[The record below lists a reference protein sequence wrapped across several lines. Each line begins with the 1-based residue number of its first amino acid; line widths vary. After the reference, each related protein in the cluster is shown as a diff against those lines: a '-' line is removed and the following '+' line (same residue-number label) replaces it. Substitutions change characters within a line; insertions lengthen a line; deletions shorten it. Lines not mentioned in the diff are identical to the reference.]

1 MRGGRNEAE
10 APICEGDTIRLTPP
24 FNKGDAIERKLLFD
38 KGDTIEQKSPFARGE
53 ANAPLILRGDA
64 RQRGGGIVQ
73 NKKKT
78 PPKRSFRCA
87 YSGGFMRSHI
97 RSNALER
104 GNAAKIMTIK

>member
-1 MRGGRNEAE
+1 MKRKL
-10 APICEGDTIRLTPP
+10 PFDKGDT
-24 FNKGDAIERKLLFD
+24 IERKLLFD
-38 KGDTIEQKSPFARGE
+38 KGDAIEQMLLFDKGDTIEQIPFARGE

-64 RQRGGGIVQ
+64 RQRGGIVQ